1 MTRLRLTLFAL
12 ALVVAAF
19 AVPAALAGSPN
30 GDQYLKAKTILKK
43 PAAHGTAPLTTAKT
57 SGTLP
62 FTGLDLALVV
72 GLGGVGLAGGVG
84 LRKLGHK
91 RSET

>member
-1 MTRLRLTLFAL
+1 MFAVAL
-12 ALVVAAF
+12 AVAAF

-30 GDQYLKAKTILKK
+30 GDQYLKAKTVLKKPATLKK